1 MKNEFEAKDS
11 QGKQCLVIVET
22 APEKCLLCHVAID
35 PKFLFAFFHDNDYPT
50 VSNNQV
56 QAVLQCPRRECRLI
70 FIAHYFQLNEPPR
83 GGGREKYQLKGV
95 APYICEKKGFPE
107 SITKLSPSFCAIFD
121 EAAETES
128 RKLKNIAGPGY
139 RKALEFL
146 VKDFLISEYP
156 KEAEEIKKKWL
167 VNLIRD
173 KVQDAN
179 IKGCAERAAWL
190 GNDETHYL
198 RKWTDKDIGDLTK
211 LITLCV
217 NWIENHLLTKEYMKS
232 MEAKRQE

>member
-11 QGKQCLVIVET
+11 QGTQHTVIVAT
-22 APEKCLLCHVAID
+22 VPEKCPLCHVAID

-50 VSNNQV
+50 VRNNHV
-56 QAVLQCPRRECRLI
+56 QAVLQCPRTECRLI
-70 FIAHYFQLNEPPR
+70 FIAFYFQLQEGPR
-83 GGGREKYQLKGV
+83 HLRNDKYQLTGV
-95 APYICEKKGFPE
+95 APYTREEKAFPK
-107 SITKLSPSFCAIFD
+107 SITTLSPFFCTIFN
-121 EAAETES
+121 EAAEAES
-128 RKLKNIAGPGY
+128 RNLKNIAGPGY

-146 VKDFLISEYP
+146 IKDFLISEYP
-156 KEAEEIKKKWL
+156 TEADEIKKKWL
-167 VNLIRD
+167 ASLIRD

-179 IKGCAERAAWL
+179 IKACAERAAWL

-198 RKWTDKDIGDLTK
+198 RTWTDKDIGDLTK
-211 LITLCV
+211 LVTLCV